1 MKKFAFVLS
10 FIVFVLS
17 IAPCCALADHVTQSD
32 SKAVLKQQKSSQDE
46 DCCQDC
52 SPFYTCGT
60 CGGFM
65 ATPLISFTAPQPT
78 LLPIFFNLRYL
89 QSFVDG
95 IAQNI
100 WQPPK
105 LS

>member
-1 MKKFAFVLS
+1 M
-10 FIVFVLS
+10 LS
-17 IAPCCALADHVTQSD
+17 IAPCCALDDHFQQTD
-32 SKAVLKQQKSSQDE
+32 SKTTVEKNAASNE
-46 DCCQDC
+46 DCCQEC

-65 ATPLISFTAPQPT
+65 VIPLISFNTPAPT
-78 LLPIFFNLRYL
+78 LLPTAFNPTYL
-89 QSFVDG
+89 QSFADG
-95 IAQNI
+95 MDQNI

>member
-1 MKKFAFVLS
+1 
-10 FIVFVLS
+10 VLS
-17 IAPCCALADHVTQSD
+17 IAPCCAIDDHFKQ
-32 SKAVLKQQKSSQDE
+32 KEAKIALKSQNTSQDE

-65 ATPLISFTAPQPT
+65 VTPAISFDAPSPT
-78 LLPIFFNLRYL
+78 LVPTLFNPRYF
-89 QSFVDG
+89 QSFADG
-95 IAQNI
+95 MVKNI

>member
-1 MKKFAFVLS
+1 MKKLAVILS
-10 FIVFVLS
+10 LVVFVLS
-17 IAPCCALADHVTQSD
+17 IAPCCALDDHFRQAEASKTFKTNSNTQS
-32 SKAVLKQQKSSQDE
+32 E
-46 DCCQDC
+46 DCCLDC

-65 ATPLISFTAPQPT
+65 ISSLTGFTAPPPT
-78 LLPIFFNLRYL
+78 LLAAAFNPNHL
-89 QSFVDG
+89 QAFAEGV
-95 IAQNI
+95 AQNI

>member
-1 MKKFAFVLS
+1 
-10 FIVFVLS
+10 VLS
-17 IAPCCALADHVTQSD
+17 IAPCCALADHVRESE
-32 SKAVLKQQKSSQDE
+32 SKTAFKSQNATQDE

-65 ATPLISFTAPQPT
+65 VEHLITFKAPSPT
-78 LLPIFFNLRYL
+78 LIPTLFNPRYL
-89 QSFVDG
+89 QSFADG
-95 IAQNI
+95 MDQNI